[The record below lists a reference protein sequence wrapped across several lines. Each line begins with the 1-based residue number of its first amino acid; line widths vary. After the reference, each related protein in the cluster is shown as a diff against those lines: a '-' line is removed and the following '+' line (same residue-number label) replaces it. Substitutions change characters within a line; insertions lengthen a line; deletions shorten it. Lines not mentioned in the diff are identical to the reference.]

1 MRILTRRPS
10 ARRMVGAAIILVLVF
25 ASSCQPA
32 QPPRSRTVS
41 QRDYPTPTHQLNLP
55 GQVVFAPGDG
65 SLWLQNANGSN
76 THVLVKSTGESY
88 AESPAFSPDGKRV
101 AYAVQAYTQNGE
113 MLEDIRVVNLDGKK
127 KEESPG
133 RKNETLRFAQGD
145 KPAVCRELRCCGRRS
160 GRTAPR
166 RRGDSRRF
174 VRQ

>member
-1 MRILTRRPS
+1 MCYTLAVSRLHRFDDRPWRWLYQRAASIISRIVCCGNRS
-10 ARRMVGAAIILVLVF
+10 
-25 ASSCQPA
+25 
-32 QPPRSRTVS
+32 RSRTVS

-65 SLWLQNANGSN
+65 SLWLQNANGSS

-113 MLEDIRVVNLDGKK
+113 MLEDVRVVNLDGKK

-133 RKNETLRFAQGD
+133 RKN
-145 KPAVCRELRCCGRRS
+145 
-160 GRTAPR
+160 
-166 RRGDSRRF
+166 
-174 VRQ
+174 